1 MIVPSYGIA
10 NSNLDVANSNLDD
23 FRETSSIFRY
33 SYSLDNLWAVRPTR
47 NTLLKEYHAEIKW

>member
-47 NTLLKEYHAEIKW
+47 NTL